1 MAKYNYVDLT
11 YLESM
16 SDGSKDIIVEM
27 VDIFKSQI
35 PEFIENMNT
44 FLETKQYDSLASKSH
59 KY

>member
-1 MAKYNYVDLT
+1 
-11 YLESM
+11 M